1 MKRMHNIMM
10 ILLVM
15 MTLASCGK
23 KEKAEETIST
33 PIEVEKGIMGTWK
46 LVYGE
51 IRTEDSLEVK
61 DLSNTEFVKIL
72 NEDHFAFFNQVKDT
86 ADGFYGGGGTYSLD
100 GDTYVEQLD
109 YVGVKEI
116 RGHEFTFKLEINGDT
131 LIQSGIEDVPEAGI
145 KRHIVEKYIR
155 IK

>member
-10 ILLVM
+10 VLGVM
-15 MTLASCGK
+15 VTLASCGK
-23 KEKAEETIST
+23 KEKAETTIST
-33 PIEVEKGIMGTWK
+33 PIEGQKGIMGTWK

-51 IRTEDSLEVK
+51 VKTEDSLEVK

-72 NEDHFAFFNQVKDT
+72 NKDHFAFFNQVKDA

-100 GDTYVEQLD
+100 GDTYKERLD
-109 YVGVKEI
+109 YVGVREI
-116 RGHEFTFKLEINGDT
+116 RGHEFTFNVEIKGDT

>member
-1 MKRMHNIMM
+1 MKRMHNIVM
-10 ILLVM
+10 ILGVM

-23 KEKAEETIST
+23 KEKTEETIST
-33 PIEVEKGIMGTWK
+33 PIEGEKGIIGTWK

-86 ADGFYGGGGTYSLD
+86 ADGFYGGGGSYVLD

-116 RGHEFTFKLEINGDT
+116 RGHEFTFNVEIKGDT